1 MKSRSAHCI
10 RGCTPGAQVSQ
21 RPCREPEA
29 RSGAIEPAWKCR
41 EASWPRARSSEL
53 TDQAV
58 TIRGSSWLRP
68 SQSPQM
74 LPGSPLRAAFH
85 TDGGCLQQSG
95 CVGDNFGGRV
105 SSSCWQACPL
115 LCTCRVIC
123 AVSPGKGAEL
133 QVHVHCGARWWLA
146 GLTSFSGAL
155 CAGGAVFTD
164 GLLRNTRQLTHKRPV
179 LQALWVV
186 NVGLSQERLVG

>member
-1 MKSRSAHCI
+1 MSWVFRSKGVGKHEIKVCPLHKRLHSRGTGVSETLQGA
-10 RGCTPGAQVSQ
+10 RGAKWGNSV
-21 RPCREPEA
+21 R
-29 RSGAIEPAWKCR
+29 IYLDPAWKCR

-68 SQSPQM
+68 SQSLQM
-74 LPGSPLRAAFH
+74 LPGSPPRAAFH

-95 CVGDNFGGRV
+95 RVGDNFGGRV

-115 LCTCRVIC
+115 LCACRVIC

-133 QVHVHCGARWWLA
+133 QVHVHRGARW
-146 GLTSFSGAL
+146 
-155 CAGGAVFTD
+155 
-164 GLLRNTRQLTHKRPV
+164 
-179 LQALWVV
+179 
-186 NVGLSQERLVG
+186 